1 MKIFRNE
8 STVSSSTKV
17 EKTSSKEGKGITRK
31 KAPTPEKKNI
41 SASEIKEKLA
51 AHVETSE
58 ASKNMAIKK
67 NSQRL
72 GEGFMNDS
80 MKPMAAKPAL
90 VDEVKVEKPEL
101 KEAPEVED
109 NSPNT
114 KDFTIKSDIALN
126 DPKDTNTQ
134 EKLKTVL
141 SRGAFS
147 FNPKER
153 EALEKILG
161 NQ

>member
-8 STVSSSTKV
+8 STVSSSAKA

-31 KAPTPEKKNI
+31 KAALPEKKSI

-58 ASKNMAIKK
+58 VSKNMAIKK
-67 NSQRL
+67 NSQKL
-72 GEGFMNDS
+72 GEGFMNES
-80 MKPMAAKPAL
+80 MKAAPIEARL
-90 VDEVKVEKPEL
+90 VDEVKVEK
-101 KEAPEVED
+101 PEVED

-114 KDFTIKSDIALN
+114 KDLTIKSDIALN